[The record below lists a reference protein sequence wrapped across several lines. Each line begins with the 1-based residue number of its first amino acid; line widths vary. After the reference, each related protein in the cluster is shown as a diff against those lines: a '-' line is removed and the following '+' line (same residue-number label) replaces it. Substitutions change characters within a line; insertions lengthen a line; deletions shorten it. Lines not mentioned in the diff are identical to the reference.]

1 MKRKFLHLLLSLLVA
16 FGLWFYV
23 VTVVSPESEATFY
36 NIPVVLNN
44 ESVLI
49 EKGLMVTSEEQPSV
63 TLQLRGNRTDLNSL
77 KNSDITVVADL
88 SKINKAGNQSLSYTV
103 SVTGGNAFEVVD
115 QTPWEITLD
124 VAEWATKD
132 VEVVP
137 VFVGMLEQN
146 YIAYED
152 EIEVDYD
159 TVTLTGPKEVVDQI
173 TKAVV
178 EVNLDGQ
185 VETISQSLRY
195 TLCDE
200 NGEPVDAAAITTNV
214 AEVNVTLKVLQVKE
228 IPLLLEVS
236 YGGGAT
242 EQTSSVIQDYETI
255 KVAGSEKLLE
265 DLDSLSVGSVDLA
278 AIAEATQIAFEIVL
292 PTGVENLSGINQVNV
307 SVEFPGLETKTL
319 NVDKIFVS
327 GKPVGMSYDIGTKV
341 VTVTVRGP
349 KDLIDTIDASN
360 VTILIN
366 LADAQLGENWMK
378 AQIMFDDTYKEV
390 GAFGSYSVLVTMTEA
405 GEG

>member
-1 MKRKFLHLLLSLLVA
+1 MKRKILHLLLSVVIA
-16 FGLWFYV
+16 FGLWVYV
-23 VTVVSPESEATFY
+23 VTVVSPESEDTFY

-44 ESVLI
+44 ESVLMG
-49 EKGLMVTSEEQPSV
+49 KGMMVTSDGEPSV
-63 TLQLRGNRTDLNSL
+63 TLRLKGNRTDLNSL

-88 SKINKAGNQSLSYTV
+88 SRINEAGNQSLSYSV
-103 SVTGGNAFEVVD
+103 SFTGGNAFEIVD
-115 QTPWEITLD
+115 QMPQQITLD

-137 VFVGMLEQN
+137 VFVGTLEQN

-152 EIEVDYD
+152 EVEVDYS
-159 TVTLTGPKEVVDQI
+159 TVTLTGPKEIVDQI
-173 TKAVV
+173 TQAVV
-178 EVNLDGQ
+178 EVDLDGQ

-214 AEVNVTLKVLQVKE
+214 AEVNVTLKILRVKE
-228 IPLLLEVS
+228 VQLLVDVS

-242 EQTSSVIQDYETI
+242 AQTSAVTQDYETI

-265 DLDSLSVGSVDLA
+265 DMDELTVGAVDLSK
-278 AIAEATQIAFEIVL
+278 IEEASELAFEINL
-292 PTGVENLSGINQVNV
+292 PEGVENLTGITEVKV
-307 SVEFPGLETKTL
+307 SVDFPGLATKTL
-319 NVDKIFVS
+319 NVEKIFVS
-327 GKPVGMSYDIGTKV
+327 GTPVGMICEIGTKV

-349 KDLIDTIDASN
+349 ADLIKTITASN

-366 LADAQLGENWMK
+366 LTDAQVGENWMK
-378 AQIMFDDTYKEV
+378 AQILFDDPYKEV
-390 GAFGSYSVLVTMTEA
+390 GAFGSYSVLVTLTEV